1 MRKRPRIY
9 VLLTYGSFDRYIH
22 EGIFAYLAKHA
33 PDMEIHLELDYPD
46 NLPQVS
52 KGIITRVVDAKD
64 VPLLRSYDIPVV
76 NISSLLE
83 SSGFPSVIMDNVLM
97 GRLAA
102 EHLLSRRFHHFAYY
116 GKHSSHASLLHSR
129 SFKQEIEDAGFQC
142 STLFHSW
149 EFNAYRVDPFQKN
162 ELRKWITS
170 LPKPIGIFCASSRYA
185 WEISKICEGLDLTVG
200 REVGILASGNDEFYC
215 MTRHPPLSSIDNHP
229 ERIGYEAAA
238 LLLRLINGKP
248 APSAPTLI
256 PCTLI
261 ARASSDVFVTD
272 DPYVTMS
279 IKFIRENIGQLITI
293 QPVVDHLPLSRDS
306 LERRFRKHLGYTI
319 LETIHLLKVDH
330 LKHLLISTSNAMS
343 DIANAVG
350 FSTAP
355 YMATLFR
362 EKVGMTP
369 SEYRRRFQGNTI
381 TSKT

>member
-9 VLLTYGSFDRYIH
+9 VLLTYSSFDLHVY
-22 EGIFAYLAKHA
+22 EGIAAYFAEHA

-46 NLPQVS
+46 NLPRVS

-64 VPLLRSYDIPVV
+64 GPLLRSHDLPVV

-116 GKHSSHASLLHSR
+116 GKHSSHASLLHSH

-149 EFNAYRVDPFQKN
+149 DFFAYTIDPLQRN
-162 ELRKWITS
+162 ELRKWITD
-170 LPKPIGIFCASSRYA
+170 LPKPIGIFCASNRYA
-185 WEISKICEGLDLTVG
+185 WEISKVCEALDLTVG
-200 REVGILASGNDEFYC
+200 REVGILGCGNDEFFC
-215 MTRHPPLSSIDNHP
+215 MTRHPPLSSIDSHP

-238 LLLRLINGKP
+238 LMLRLINGKP
-248 APSAPTLI
+248 VPSAPVLI
-256 PCTLI
+256 PSTLI

-279 IKFIRENIGQLITI
+279 IKFIRENIGQLLNI
-293 QPVVDHLPLSRDS
+293 QPVVDHVPLSRDS

-330 LKHLLISTSNAMS
+330 LKHLLISTSKSMS
-343 DIANAVG
+343 EIANAAS

-369 SEYRRRFQGNTI
+369 SEYRRRFR
-381 TSKT
+381 KP